1 MHIIVITPYDICA
14 YDFSM
19 HYGLGRIS
27 DNIDNCNQRTH
38 VCSRCVHT
46 NESCLWLCD
55 CSRHTPK
62 IDQLSIFWTGS
73 TGPPLVRLQKKTS
86 SSRCFYWLFRQ
97 WVIPPDMG
105 PQGIPWWAEFLTIL
119 TIVTRR
125 NMFGLHMLIKMGL
138 SSSQVATVSAGPWA
152 IYFGHFGLNQSL
164 KISCKTTSNSWNI
177 NSFLE
182 WGGFVKR
189 GSSRHFWTDNVY
201 RNAYMCNLDCQH
213 AYSQRVQTFPACP
226 LQCNHSQ
233 HISKTGL
240 YQQSFPST
248 SSSQRRLKI
257 RVRAYIS
264 NCAVG

>member
-1 MHIIVITPYDICA
+1 MRC
-14 YDFSM
+14 
-19 HYGLGRIS
+19 GLGQIF
-27 DNIDNCNQRTH
+27 DNTDNCNRRTH
-38 VCSRCVHT
+38 ACSRCVHT

-62 IDQLSIFWTGS
+62 IAQLSIFWIVS
-73 TGPPLVRLQKKTS
+73 TGPPLVRLQKKYTS
-86 SSRCFYWLFRQ
+86 RYHRVYWLFCQ
-97 WVIPPDMG
+97 WMIPPDMG

-125 NMFGLHMLIKMGL
+125 HMFGLNMLIKMGL
-138 SSSQVATVSAGPWA
+138 CSSQVATVSAGPWA
-152 IYFGHFGLNQSL
+152 IYFCHFGLNQSL
-164 KISCKTTSNSWNI
+164 KISCNMISTTWNV

-182 WGGFVKR
+182 RGGFVIR

-257 RVRAYIS
+257 RVRACIS

>member
-1 MHIIVITPYDICA
+1 MIFMHVTPQCVAAWDKFLTILTIVTGGHMLALDVFIQM
-14 YDFSM
+14 SLV
-19 HYGLGRIS
+19 YGCVIAVG
-27 DNIDNCNQRTH
+27 TH
-38 VCSRCVHT
+38 PRSLSFQYFGLYQLVHLLFGCKKKYTSRYHRV
-46 NESCLWLCD
+46 
-55 CSRHTPK
+55 
-62 IDQLSIFWTGS
+62 
-73 TGPPLVRLQKKTS
+73 
-86 SSRCFYWLFRQ
+86 YWLFRQ
-97 WVIPPDMG
+97 WMIPPDMG

-125 NMFGLHMLIKMGL
+125 HMFGLNMLIKMGL
-138 SSSQVATVSAGPWA
+138 CSSQVATVSAGPWA
-152 IYFGHFGLNQSL
+152 IYFCHFGLNQSL
-164 KISCKTTSNSWNI
+164 KISCNMISTTWNV

-182 WGGFVKR
+182 RGGFVIR

-257 RVRAYIS
+257 RVIACIS

>member
-1 MHIIVITPYDICA
+1 
-14 YDFSM
+14 
-19 HYGLGRIS
+19 
-27 DNIDNCNQRTH
+27 
-38 VCSRCVHT
+38 
-46 NESCLWLCD
+46 
-55 CSRHTPK
+55 
-62 IDQLSIFWTGS
+62 
-73 TGPPLVRLQKKTS
+73 
-86 SSRCFYWLFRQ
+86 
-97 WVIPPDMG
+97 MG

-164 KISCKTTSNSWNI
+164 KISCKITSNSWNI

-201 RNAYMCNLDCQH
+201 RNADMCNLDCQH

-233 HISKTGL
+233 RISKTGL
-240 YQQSFPST
+240 YRQSFPST

-257 RVRAYIS
+257 KVRACIS